1 MLRERGPRR
10 RGGRRAA
17 SARTAEV
24 LLAVLRLLGVLDL
37 PMLFLVSRNR

>member
-17 SARTAEV
+17 SARAAEAM
-24 LLAVLRLLGVLDL
+24 LDVLRLLGVLAL

>member
-17 SARTAEV
+17 SARAAVV
-24 LLAVLRLLGVLDL
+24 LLAVLRVLGPPTL
-37 PMLFLVSRNR
+37 PMLFLVSQNR